1 MSELKTIEVIAGY
14 NPAGQPIIER
24 LDAFEQEAGQFR
36 ITNTPVFT
44 GIAKLDLIELTGDAG
59 EFKVLERSGNLSIRV
74 ISKANVTQ
82 IIDALRG
89 EIEKH
94 DGEIENITDRF
105 FTISCH
111 VSVGF
116 GVIETLLNETLAG
129 FSNSAWAYN
138 NVFCPESSEPLN
150 WWVDILNEQ

>member
-1 MSELKTIEVIAGY
+1 MSELKTIELIAGI

-24 LDAFEQEAGQFR
+24 LDAFEQEAGQLR

-44 GIAKLDLIELTGDAG
+44 SIAKLDLIELVGASGD
-59 EFKVLERSGNLSIRV
+59 FKVIERSGNLSIRV
-74 ISKANVTQ
+74 ISKDNVVQ

-94 DGEIENITDRF
+94 DGELENITDRF

-116 GVIETLLNETLAG
+116 GVIETLLNETLARYP
-129 FSNSAWAYN
+129 NSAWAYN
-138 NVFCPESSEPLN
+138 NVFCPESGEPLN